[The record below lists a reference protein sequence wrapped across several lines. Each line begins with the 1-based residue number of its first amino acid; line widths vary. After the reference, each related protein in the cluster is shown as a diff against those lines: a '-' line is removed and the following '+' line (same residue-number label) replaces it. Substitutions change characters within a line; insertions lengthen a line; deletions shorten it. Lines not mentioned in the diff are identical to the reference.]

1 MNKINFNT
9 PTTEISFEN
18 TQYIPLNYS
27 RIIGGGVLYPN
38 FSYIGL
44 NTELLVF
51 DPTQPQIGNVPF
63 ITPKYNLN
71 YNVQQFSIGDIFVH
85 SKPDFPIIKI
95 AFRTVVTSPTD
106 NDLVTFSVIDS
117 NAGTVGSITDFVED
131 QEKYVWN
138 IGYQAFSALDA
149 FSKISLLVSH
159 PDNLTIEI
167 YPYSLTMLYN
177 QTPIV

>member
-1 MNKINFNT
+1 
-9 PTTEISFEN
+9 
-18 TQYIPLNYS
+18 
-27 RIIGGGVLYPN
+27 
-38 FSYIGL
+38 
-44 NTELLVF
+44 
-51 DPTQPQIGNVPF
+51 
-63 ITPKYNLN
+63 
-71 YNVQQFSIGDIFVH
+71 
-85 SKPDFPIIKI
+85 
-95 AFRTVVTSPTD
+95 
-106 NDLVTFSVIDS
+106 LVTFSVIDS